1 MTSHPGL
8 VPPPRIATWL
18 VSLFVLP
25 EEESILG
32 DLLEEFCDLARK

>member
-1 MTSHPGL
+1 MTPHPDL

-18 VSLFVLP
+18 VGLFVLP

-32 DLLEEFCDLARK
+32 DLLEE